1 MYSKSKFHL
10 ITDQLMEGGK
20 EGGTSEFYLIT
31 DQLMDERTSKFHLIT
46 DQLMDERT
54 GKFYLITDRLMEGG
68 GGNKNA
74 GRSHFGLK
82 KSAGIAF
89 FP

>member
-1 MYSKSKFHL
+1 
-10 ITDQLMEGGK
+10 
-20 EGGTSEFYLIT
+20 
-31 DQLMDERTSKFHLIT
+31 MDERTSKFHLIT
-46 DQLMDERT
+46 DQLIDERT
-54 GKFYLITDRLMEGG
+54 GKFYLITNRLMEGG
-68 GGNKNA
+68 LNKKA